1 MLLFVLYRLKHISLF
16 CILLFPMLMVYG
28 CVTLFKRLW
37 IGSSFLIIH
46 LCLLIIRMRSSFR
59 TKHILINN
67 LSIFLEKIIANCRS
81 RHSKTMSIGVLRR
94 LQNRHKV
101 YLAAVEITIML
112 KKKKLSNFCD
122 QLLYFSVHTLICFV

>member
-1 MLLFVLYRLKHISLF
+1 
-16 CILLFPMLMVYG
+16 
-28 CVTLFKRLW
+28 
-37 IGSSFLIIH
+37 
-46 LCLLIIRMRSSFR
+46 MRSSFR
-59 TKHILINN
+59 TKHILINS

-112 KKKKLSNFCD
+112 KKKIVKL
-122 QLLYFSVHTLICFV
+122 L